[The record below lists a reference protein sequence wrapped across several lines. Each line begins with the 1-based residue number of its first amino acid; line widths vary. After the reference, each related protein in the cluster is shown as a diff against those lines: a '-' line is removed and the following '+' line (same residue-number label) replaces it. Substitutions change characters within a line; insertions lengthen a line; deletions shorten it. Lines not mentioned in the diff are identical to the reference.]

1 MDKVRIRNL
10 YEIIDIDESKL
21 EVFIQVSKILL
32 KLIHEPFFGKLNY
45 YFLCRDFYLKPY
57 RLSGYEYSNNRDFAH
72 KINDKDTVYDG

>member
-10 YEIIDIDESKL
+10 YEIIGIDESKL
-21 EVFIQVSKILL
+21 EVFIQVSKI
-32 KLIHEPFFGKLNY
+32 GNLNY